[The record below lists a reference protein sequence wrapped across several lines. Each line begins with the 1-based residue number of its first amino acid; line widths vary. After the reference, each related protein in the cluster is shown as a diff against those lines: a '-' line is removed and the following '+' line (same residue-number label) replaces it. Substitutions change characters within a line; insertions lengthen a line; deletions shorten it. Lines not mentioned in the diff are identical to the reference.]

1 MVFCYNA
8 GDILRKDL
16 TTMAEQPPVPE
27 KRPIGL
33 IEYALIIA
41 LVAVIAIGIVI
52 VLLPAINTIITTL
65 HNG

>member
-1 MVFCYNA
+1 MRVIFRERNHTA
-8 GDILRKDL
+8 
-16 TTMAEQPPVPE
+16 MADQPPAPE

-65 HNG
+65 RNG